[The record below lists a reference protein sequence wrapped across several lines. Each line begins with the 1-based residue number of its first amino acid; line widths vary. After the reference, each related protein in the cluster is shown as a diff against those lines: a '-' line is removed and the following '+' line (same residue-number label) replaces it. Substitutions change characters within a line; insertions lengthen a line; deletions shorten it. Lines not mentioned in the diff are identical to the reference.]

1 MRWNG
6 LRSRF
11 PLATPGGT
19 FSSYL
24 PYHLYGSHG
33 TLLLFFS
40 YIPPSPPLS
49 RSLILFLICL
59 MATIW
64 QTSGN
69 TTPLRGLSHL
79 SLPVK
84 VIVSVFFSIGV
95 FYLFLILNTFAHYD
109 DIDEA
114 WHKRIKEHIKAPA
127 ATNRLYDQT
136 YAWGA
141 NPYAGVPDQPP
152 GAPGL
157 SYASYPTVGPPLQI
171 PVVPPPFLGPQY
183 QQPYLQ
189 SPGGQL
195 PQPQYTSRSV
205 TPVSISHVTPFIPD
219 RPLSPAASYRAP
231 PYDRYL
237 SPRLST
243 HSPQSLNRNLYSI
256 AEGEG
261 QEPSSPS
268 FHRGRGPP
276 VPSQPQR
283 QFSNTT
289 RSSSD
294 SHDISHRSRGIRL
307 MPMAFP
313 PDNTT
318 ITIEP
323 PQPPSSDSADN
334 LDILERDEMPR
345 QHQHHGWT
353 DQGQPDELQPPSSS
367 STLLPPTRLTTSL
380 SPPPTYNDIP
390 SSLGFVAGGGGSL
403 SPGTLLDPSPG
414 GSRRSSRRP
423 TPSPHRTDRHDP
435 RTTQSQSQDRNYRS
449 SDRLRPPDLP
459 PPSAAPDIMTRS
471 VSLPVALERHA
482 TAAYEL
488 GGGGPST
495 APTSATATAATAAAT
510 AAATP
515 TTATAAT
522 KEQAQP
528 ADSAPATDPL
538 QSSRPTPLISPIPLP
553 PHVSPPPPDS
563 PDLPNLGP
571 SLFIDVV
578 DADADPGGYPNS
590 NTNTNPNSNTN
601 ANTNANSNPNSNP
614 NTNANSNP
622 NTNAKSNAN
631 ANTNPYGEDDVE
643 SRSTVSSL
651 ELYSITPSGM
661 RGGGGN
667 GGGGGGGSGS
677 GSEGV
682 SLHTARGQF
691 DSGSGSSD
699 EE

>member
-1 MRWNG
+1 
-6 LRSRF
+6 
-11 PLATPGGT
+11 
-19 FSSYL
+19 
-24 PYHLYGSHG
+24 
-33 TLLLFFS
+33 
-40 YIPPSPPLS
+40 
-49 RSLILFLICL
+49 

-64 QTSGN
+64 QTSGD
-69 TTPLRGLSHL
+69 TTPLRGLSPI

-95 FYLFLILNTFAHYD
+95 FYLFLILTTFAHYG

-114 WHKRIKEHIKAPA
+114 WHKRIKEHIKTPA
-127 ATNRLYDQT
+127 TTNRLYDQT
-136 YAWGA
+136 YAWGT
-141 NPYAGVPDQPP
+141 NPYPAVPEQPL

-157 SYASYPTVGPPLQI
+157 SYAQYPTVGPPLHI

-183 QQPYLQ
+183 QQPYPMPLQ
-189 SPGGQL
+189 SPGGPL
-195 PQPQYTSRSV
+195 QPQYTSRSV
-205 TPVSISHVTPFIPD
+205 TPVSLSHITPFIPD
-219 RPLSPAASYRAP
+219 RPLSPTASYRAP
-231 PYDRYL
+231 PYDNRYL

-243 HSPQSLNRNLYSI
+243 HSPQSINRNLYSI

-283 QFSNTT
+283 QFSNNT
-289 RSSSD
+289 RSSSE
-294 SHDISHRSRGIRL
+294 SHDISRRSQGIRL

-313 PDNTT
+313 PDNTS

-323 PQPPSSDSADN
+323 PQLPSSDSADN

-345 QHQHHGWT
+345 QHQHHAWT
-353 DQGQPDELQPPSSS
+353 DQGQPDEVLPPSAP
-367 STLLPPTRLTTSL
+367 TLLPPTRLTTSL

-390 SSLGFVAGGGGSL
+390 SSLGFVGGGGSL

-435 RTTQSQSQDRNYRS
+435 RTTQSQSQNQDRNYRS

-459 PPSAAPDIMTRS
+459 PPSAAPDIITRS
-471 VSLPVALERHA
+471 ISLPVALERH
-482 TAAYEL
+482 TTTGYDL
-488 GGGGPST
+488 GGPST
-495 APTSATATAATAAAT
+495 APTSATATTATATPT
-510 AAATP
+510 A
-515 TTATAAT
+515 TTATATT

-528 ADSAPATDPL
+528 PDSAPAAAPL
-538 QSSRPTPLISPIPLP
+538 QSSRPTPLTSPIPLP
-553 PHVSPPPPDS
+553 PHVSPPPPNG

-578 DADADPGGYPNS
+578 DADADPGGHPNS
-590 NTNTNPNSNTN
+590 NSGSNSN
-601 ANTNANSNPNSNP
+601 S
-614 NTNANSNP
+614 
-622 NTNAKSNAN
+622 NTNAKSNASTNSNSN
-631 ANTNPYGEDDVE
+631 ANSKSSASTNTNPYGEDDVE

-651 ELYSITPSGM
+651 ELYSITPSRSRGA
-661 RGGGGN
+661 GGGAG
-667 GGGGGGGSGS
+667 GAGGGGGGSGS